1 MIALNLPRVP
11 LPPRI
16 ASRVDGQF
24 PPRVQEAM
32 AEARIASGDVRR
44 FRSPLYREDREDALA
59 RLHAANKILAA
70 CNPGLIFTGGQ
81 R

>member
-1 MIALNLPRVP
+1 MIALNLPKVP

-16 ASRVDGQF
+16 ASRVGGQF
-24 PPRVQEAM
+24 PPRVQEAL

-44 FRSPLYREDREDALA
+44 ARSPFYREDREDALA

-70 CNPGLIFTGGQ
+70 CNPGLIFTGGE